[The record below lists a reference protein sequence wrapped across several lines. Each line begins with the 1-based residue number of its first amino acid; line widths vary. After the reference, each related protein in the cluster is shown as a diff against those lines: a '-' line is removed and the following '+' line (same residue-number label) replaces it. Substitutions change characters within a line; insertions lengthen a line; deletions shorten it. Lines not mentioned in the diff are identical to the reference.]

1 MNLLRQLIL
10 LTLCASAFGADAEGR
25 LGKARSAVSRWV
37 DVERSISR
45 EAVAWGEKKEL
56 LNDLIKVSKTEIGNL
71 ESQIKKADESK
82 GVADARRA
90 ELVAVREKTQTNAQ
104 RIQEF
109 LKPTEA
115 RLRRMKQRLPLPLQ
129 ETLAGL
135 FRRIPENSADTT
147 LGIAERMQT
156 VVGIISAIQKFD
168 SMVTVS
174 EGLRELKD
182 GSTGEI
188 RTLYIGLGAAYYLS
202 GGDADA
208 GVGVPTPDGW
218 TWSSNPELADAIGEA
233 IAIAENK
240 SQVARFIPL
249 PVKVRGE

>member
-10 LTLCASAFGADAEGR
+10 LTLCTTVFGADAGGR
-25 LGKARSAVSRWV
+25 PNQARSAVSRWV
-37 DVERSISR
+37 DVERSISG
-45 EAVAWGEKKEL
+45 EAVAWKEKREL
-56 LNDLIKVSKTEIGNL
+56 LDDLIQVANTEIANL
-71 ESQIKKADESK
+71 ERQIAKADEST

-90 ELVAVREKTQTNAQ
+90 ELVATREKTSANAQ

-109 LKPTEA
+109 LKPTEV
-115 RLRRMKQRLPLPLQ
+115 RLLALKRRLPKPLQ

-135 FRRIPENSADTT
+135 FRRIPTDPTDTT

-156 VVGIISAIQKFD
+156 VVGILSAIQKFD
-168 SMVTVS
+168 SLVTVS

-202 GGDADA
+202 GGDTDA

-218 TWSSNPELADAIGEA
+218 TWSSQPELADAIREA